1 MKNNLFRNKKI
12 LITGATGSIGS
23 ALLND
28 LIKKNCKVI
37 RAMSNDEN
45 GLFEISEKIFNTIDD
60 RKNKD
65 SSFRL
70 KMKKNKIRLLYG
82 DIRDYKRCLD
92 ASKDID
98 IIIHVAALKHVQ
110 ICEFNPKEAEKTN
123 IVGTKNMC
131 KAAIKN
137 NVERF
142 LFVSTDK
149 AADPE
154 SIMGTTKKKAEKI
167 CLKSNKKKS
176 ITKFSCIRF
185 GNVLNSRGSILPLFF
200 NQILTKNSLT
210 LTNTKMTRFFM
221 SLENSVSLIIQ
232 SLKLMKGNEIFIL
245 KSMNSFKILDLAT
258 CIIEIFRSKNKIKI
272 IGTREGEKLDEVLF
286 SKQEKKY
293 LYDSKDMF
301 IINKIFDQKKMKR
314 IYNAKKLNNFDYY
327 KSNNPH
333 FIMSKEKL
341 KRLLKNIIK
350 NKK

>member
-23 ALLND
+23 TLLNN

-65 SSFRL
+65 PSFNL
-70 KMKKNKIRLLYG
+70 QMKKNKIRLLYG

-110 ICEFNPKEAEKTN
+110 ICEFNPREAEKTN

-137 NVERF
+137 NVDRF

-154 SIMGTTKKKAEKI
+154 SIMGTTKKK
-167 CLKSNKKKS
+167 
-176 ITKFSCIRF
+176 
-185 GNVLNSRGSILPLFF
+185 
-200 NQILTKNSLT
+200 
-210 LTNTKMTRFFM
+210 
-221 SLENSVSLIIQ
+221 
-232 SLKLMKGNEIFIL
+232 
-245 KSMNSFKILDLAT
+245 
-258 CIIEIFRSKNKIKI
+258 
-272 IGTREGEKLDEVLF
+272 
-286 SKQEKKY
+286 
-293 LYDSKDMF
+293 
-301 IINKIFDQKKMKR
+301 QKK
-314 IYNAKKLNNFDYY
+314 FV
-327 KSNNPH
+327 
-333 FIMSKEKL
+333 
-341 KRLLKNIIK
+341 
-350 NKK
+350 

>member
-1 MKNNLFRNKKI
+1 
-12 LITGATGSIGS
+12 
-23 ALLND
+23 
-28 LIKKNCKVI
+28 
-37 RAMSNDEN
+37 
-45 GLFEISEKIFNTIDD
+45 
-60 RKNKD
+60 
-65 SSFRL
+65 
-70 KMKKNKIRLLYG
+70 
-82 DIRDYKRCLD
+82 
-92 ASKDID
+92 
-98 IIIHVAALKHVQ
+98 
-110 ICEFNPKEAEKTN
+110 
-123 IVGTKNMC
+123 
-131 KAAIKN
+131 
-137 NVERF
+137 
-142 LFVSTDK
+142 
-149 AADPE
+149 
-154 SIMGTTKKKAEKI
+154 
-167 CLKSNKKKS
+167 
-176 ITKFSCIRF
+176 
-185 GNVLNSRGSILPLFF
+185 
-200 NQILTKNSLT
+200 
-210 LTNTKMTRFFM
+210 MTRFFM

-350 NKK
+350 NKN